1 VRKHPP
7 DFNDFKGLSG
17 LADLIAKSGETT
29 FPISALIAD
38 PIAR

>member
-1 VRKHPP
+1 VRKHPS